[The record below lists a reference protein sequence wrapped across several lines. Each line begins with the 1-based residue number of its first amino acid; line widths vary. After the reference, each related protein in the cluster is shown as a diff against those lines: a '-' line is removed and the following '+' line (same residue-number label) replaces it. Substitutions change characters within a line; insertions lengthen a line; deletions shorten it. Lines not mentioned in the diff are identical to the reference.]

1 MENTGGGKEKMH
13 IAGVLVHA
21 KPNFTDQVA
30 ATLRNLP
37 GLEIHART
45 NDNRFVVTIFEQHD
59 AVISETLRK
68 LHDVE
73 GVLSAAMVYQ
83 HCEEEDPTA

>member
-1 MENTGGGKEKMH
+1 MD

-21 KPNFTDQVA
+21 KPGSSDQVA
-30 ATLRNLP
+30 ATLSLLP

-45 NDNRFVVTIFEQHD
+45 DNNRFVVTIEEQHD
-59 AVISETLRK
+59 AVISETLGK
-68 LHDVE
+68 LCSVE

-83 HCEEEDPTA
+83 HSEPEENAVP